1 MAQLVEVRISVA
13 TVQQGSVKD
22 VLEGEGDFILKF
34 QLESTC
40 NVHNTWMVCL
50 VLFHEEV
57 V

>member
-1 MAQLVEVRISVA
+1 MAQLVEVGISVA

-40 NVHNTWMVCL
+40 NVHNT
-50 VLFHEEV
+50 
-57 V
+57 